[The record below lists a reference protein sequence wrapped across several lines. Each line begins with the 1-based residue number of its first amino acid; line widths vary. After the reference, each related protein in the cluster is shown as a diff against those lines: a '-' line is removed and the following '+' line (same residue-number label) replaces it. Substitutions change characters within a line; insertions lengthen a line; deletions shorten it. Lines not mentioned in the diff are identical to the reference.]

1 MNATLSRRAFSAG
14 LAIGV
19 PAALL
24 GKTVASQSL
33 LDPNGTG
40 LDLESALLRVSP
52 HYLRDLL
59 VSTPFADG
67 ASPQRWADVGETP
80 YFTSVGGI
88 TVLRSGS
95 EAAIGAYSV
104 YLAPAGTR
112 AGSYLGKRALE
123 STTTDVMAREV
134 AGYPAEA
141 LVYAADTD
149 HALVQVPI
157 GNVMVLG
164 YDVDEAG
171 MATADVEQAA
181 ANAETLVTH
190 LRGLFQVSR

>member
-14 LAIGV
+14 LAIGA

-24 GKTVASQSL
+24 GKTAASQSL

-59 VSTPFADG
+59 VSAPFADG
-67 ASPQRWADVGETP
+67 ASPQRWADVGDSP

-88 TVLRSGS
+88 NVLRSGS
-95 EAAIGAYSV
+95 EVAIGAYSI

-112 AGSYLGKRALE
+112 AGSYLGKRAVE
-123 STTTDVMAREV
+123 SSTTDIMERDV
-134 AGYPAEA
+134 AGYPAEV
-141 LVYAADTD
+141 LVYESDMD
-149 HALVQVPI
+149 HALAQVPI

-171 MATADVEQAA
+171 MATADVELAA
-181 ANAETLVTH
+181 ANAETLVAH
-190 LRGLFQVSR
+190 LRSLFHVSR

>member
-24 GKTVASQSL
+24 GKTAASQSL

-67 ASPQRWADVGETP
+67 ASPQRWADVGESP

-88 TVLRSGS
+88 NVLRSGS
-95 EAAIGAYSV
+95 DAALGAYSI

-112 AGSYLGKRALE
+112 AGSYLGKRALAS
-123 STTTDVMAREV
+123 STTDIMEREV
-134 AGYPAEA
+134 AGYLAEV

-149 HALVQVPI
+149 HALAQVPI
-157 GNVMVLG
+157 GNVMILG
-164 YDVDEAG
+164 FDIDDRG

-190 LRGLFQVSR
+190 LRTLFLVSR

>member
-24 GKTVASQSL
+24 GKTAASQSL

-67 ASPQRWADVGETP
+67 ASPQRWADVGESP

-88 TVLRSGS
+88 NVLRSGS
-95 EAAIGAYSV
+95 DAALGAYSI

-112 AGSYLGKRALE
+112 AGSYLGKRALAS
-123 STTTDVMAREV
+123 STTDIMEREV
-134 AGYPAEA
+134 AGYRAEV

-149 HALVQVPI
+149 HALAQVPI
-157 GNVMVLG
+157 GNVMILG
-164 YDVDEAG
+164 FDIDDKD

-190 LRGLFQVSR
+190 LRTLFLVSR